1 MAVTDWGRLT
11 SITQS
16 YVIPMVV
23 HQLKKEMPF
32 FGKLLAKAKKRSN
45 GGTRIEVPVTY
56 AFNSNGG
63 SYSGLEVLN
72 TNQETTRTRAFFDW
86 KQVYQPIVINNMEA
100 FKNGVNFSN
109 KEQVVDLLKQEM
121 EEAKESLRNNL
132 ATMVFGDGTGNG
144 SKDLLGL
151 KALVDDGTEVTSLG
165 DITYSSYSW
174 WQANVQSSVG
184 SLTLS
189 HLASQYAAAS
199 SGRDAEAVDL
209 IVTTETIFNAY
220 EALNQPNIRWTD
232 PTTNSQINP
241 SGMRLM
247 FRGAEVVADEYCP
260 SGYLF
265 GLNTRY
271 MDLYVGDHPVH
282 NTGKDGFTVTPMRE
296 PHDQDGQVGFILMYG
311 QLINKR
317 PSRMFKSRAV
327 TA

>member
-16 YVIPMVV
+16 FVLPMVV

-32 FGKLLAKAKKRSN
+32 LGKLMAKAKKKSN

-56 AFNSNGG
+56 AFNTNGG
-63 SYSGLEVLN
+63 SYSGLETLN
-72 TNQETTRTRAFFDW
+72 TNQETTRTRAYYDW
-86 KQVYQPIVINNMEA
+86 KQVYQPIVIDNMEA
-100 FKNGVNFSN
+100 FKNGVKMSS

-121 EEAKESLRNNL
+121 EEAKESIKNNL
-132 ATMVFGDGTGNG
+132 STMVFGDGTGNG

-165 DITYSSYSW
+165 DITLASYTWFNSS
-174 WQANVQSSVG
+174 VSSTVG
-184 SLTLS
+184 SLTLA
-189 HLASQYAAAS
+189 HLASQYVAAS

-209 IVTTETIFNAY
+209 IVTTETVFNAY
-220 EALNQPNIRWTD
+220 EALNQPNIRWNDVT
-232 PTTNSQINP
+232 PGSTINP
-241 SGMRLM
+241 SGMKLM

-260 SGYLF
+260 SGYML

-271 MDLYVGDHPVH
+271 MDFYVGDHPLH
-282 NTGKDGFTVTPMRE
+282 PTDKSGFTTTPLRE
-296 PHDQDGQVGFILMYG
+296 PHDQDGQIGFILLYG
-311 QLINKR
+311 QLIQKR
-317 PSRMFKSRAV
+317 PSRMFKSIGV